1 MVVARIQGAALFAH
15 AGGVR
20 TAGSITR
27 VHGSAGTVVIYTA
40 PSFGTT
46 WQELFKVKPT
56 IFRVW
61 LKQAR
66 CGNRLRKPTV
76 SEPQRIASLESASRP
91 ACLRSPLGSRHR
103 HIPPAGGRSQ

>member
-20 TAGSITR
+20 IAESITR
-27 VHGSAGTVVIYTA
+27 VHGSARTVVIYTA

-56 IFRVW
+56 ISRVW

-66 CGNRLRKPTV
+66 CGNRQRKPSV
-76 SEPQRIASLESASRP
+76 SKPLQIASLESAS
-91 ACLRSPLGSRHR
+91 
-103 HIPPAGGRSQ
+103 